1 MARLVRG
8 EVLSLRTREYVQAA
22 IVTGQTNGWIIWREI
37 LPNALSPVIVLAS
50 LMVAT
55 AILLESSL
63 SFLGLGDPNLISWG
77 YMVGAGRTVIRQAW
91 WITVFPGLRHSGLGA
106 RPQSDR
112 RRPQRRAQSAAGAG
126 GPLMAATPA
135 VAIKDLKIALPPGAR
150 TSLRRRRRFVRS
162 SGRRDRLRGRQIRL
176 RQIDV
181 RACADGTA
189 ARTASAIEA
198 GEIVFD
204 GSNLLAL
211 DEAGWRDLRGRR
223 IAMVFQEPM
232 TALNPLMRIG
242 DQMMEMFEAHGLLT
256 PRERSAKALAL
267 AREVGLPDPERIV
280 RAYPHQL
287 SGGQRQ
293 RAMIAMA
300 LALEPAVLVADE
312 PTTALDVT
320 TQAQILKLIRDLQ
333 RSRNMAV
340 MFITHDF
347 GVVADIADRVVVL
360 RHGQVVEQ
368 GAAASVLG
376 HPQHPYTK
384 ALLAAVPSI
393 TPPARAPL
401 ADRAKAVDV
410 IGLDK
415 TYVTSGGWF
424 GTDRTVQAANEVNFS
439 ILHGETL
446 GLVGESGSGKSSV
459 ARLVMRLIEADR
471 GTVRIGDVDLTRA
484 SRQGAARPAPP
495 HPDDLPGSVRLAQSA
510 PQGRR
515 RSSATARSRTA
526 SIRRWR
532 TQRARELLGMVGL
545 DAGAMERYPH
555 EFSGGQRQRIGIA
568 RALALDPEII
578 VADEAVSALDVSV
591 QAQVLN
597 LLEDLKARLG
607 LSMLFITHDL
617 RVAAQICDRIAVM
630 QRGVIVELKPTAALF
645 AAPEHP
651 YTREL
656 LAAVPGQK
664 RPAA

>member
-1 MARLVRG
+1 MQGTPSVSVR
-8 EVLSLRTREYVQAA
+8 
-22 IVTGQTNGWIIWREI
+22 N
-37 LPNALSPVIVLAS
+37 
-50 LMVAT
+50 
-55 AILLESSL
+55 
-63 SFLGLGDPNLISWG
+63 
-77 YMVGAGRTVIRQAW
+77 
-91 WITVFPGLRHSGLGA
+91 
-106 RPQSDR
+106 
-112 RRPQRRAQSAAGAG
+112 
-126 GPLMAATPA
+126 
-135 VAIKDLKIALPPGAR
+135 LKIALPQGSERPHA
-150 TSLRRRRRFVRS
+150 V
-162 SGRRDRLRGRQIRL
+162 
-176 RQIDV
+176 
-181 RACADGTA
+181 DGV
-189 ARTASAIEA
+189 SFDLVA
-198 GEIVFD
+198 GEIVCVVGES
-204 GSNLLAL
+204 GSGKSMCAHALMGLLPDSVSTEGGQIAFEGHNLLTL
-211 DEAGWRDLRGRR
+211 DEDGWRDLRGRR

-242 DQMMEMFEAHGLLT
+242 EQMMEMFEAHGLLSQ
-256 PRERSAKALAL
+256 RERRQKALSL

-368 GAAASVLG
+368 GSADRVLN
-376 HPQHPYTK
+376 HPQHPYTQ

-393 TPPARAPL
+393 TPPPRAQL
-401 ADRAKAVDV
+401 VDRNRAVDV
-410 IGLDK
+410 IGVDK
-415 TYVTSGGWF
+415 TYVTAGGWF
-424 GTDRTVQAANEVNFS
+424 TPDRTVQAAKGVNFS

-471 GTVRIGDVDLTRA
+471 GTIRIGDVDLTQLEGKALRD
-484 SRQGAARPAPP
+484 Q
-495 HPDDLPGSVRLAQSA
+495 
-510 PQGRR
+510 RR
-515 RSSATARSRTA
+515 RIQMIFQDPFA
-526 SIRRWR
+526 SLNPRRKVGQIISDGPVAHG
-532 TQRARELLGMVGL
+532 TDLKAAQVRARDLLALVGL

-630 QRGVIVELKPTAALF
+630 QRGSIVELKPSAVLF
-645 AAPEHP
+645 SAPERP

-656 LAAVPGQK
+656 LAAVPGQISSSK
-664 RPAA
+664 AA